1 MDREQKYQ
9 HLMGRVLRVGVI
21 ASSLLMTAGL
31 VIAAV
36 QSSPVPLPERNP
48 SLGEL
53 IRQLFSGQL
62 TSMTGAAA
70 PTLMFTG
77 LVLLMFTPFLRV
89 VTTFF
94 VFWKERDGR
103 FMAIAT
109 VVFLLLAAQVAY
121 SLSQL

>member
-1 MDREQKYQ
+1 MDPEQTSQ
-9 HLMGRVLRVGVI
+9 RVMSRILRVGVTI
-21 ASSLLMTAGL
+21 SSVFMTAGL
-31 VIAAV
+31 LIAAV
-36 QSSPVPLPERNP
+36 HPSPVPLPERNP

-77 LVLLMFTPFLRV
+77 LVLLMFTPFLQV

-103 FMAIAT
+103 FMAIAI
-109 VVFLLLAAQVAY
+109 VVFLLLAAQVVY
-121 SLSQL
+121 SLSQ

>member
-1 MDREQKYQ
+1 MDPEQTSQ
-9 HLMGRVLRVGVI
+9 RVMSRILRVGVTI
-21 ASSLLMTAGL
+21 SSVFMTAGL
-31 VIAAV
+31 LIAAV
-36 QSSPVPLPERNP
+36 HPSPVPLPERNP

-103 FMAIAT
+103 FMAIAS
-109 VVFLLLAAQVAY
+109 VVFLLLAAQVVY
-121 SLSQL
+121 SLSQ

>member
-1 MDREQKYQ
+1 MDPEQTSQ
-9 HLMGRVLRVGVI
+9 RVMSRILRVGVTI
-21 ASSLLMTAGL
+21 SSVFMTAGL
-31 VIAAV
+31 LIAAV
-36 QSSPVPLPERNP
+36 HPSPVPLPERNP

-62 TSMTGAAA
+62 TSMTGADA

-103 FMAIAT
+103 FMAIAI
-109 VVFLLLAAQVAY
+109 VVFLLLAAQVVY
-121 SLSQL
+121 SLSQ